1 LGLITPTELRNYIC
15 KLYKI
20 MDKSDF
26 NAIPNESLIPNYVT
40 GVLIN
45 GLADTAKKMIIRINK
60 QLDTFENLDQ
70 KDQNAIINSGII
82 HGMINRLKNLE
93 EMCESKFKNSNI
105 TEFIN
110 LFAAPDVDSL
120 SKKERNI
127 QIRVGFLDSL

>member
-1 LGLITPTELRNYIC
+1 
-15 KLYKI
+15 

-26 NAIPNESLIPNYVT
+26 NAIPNENLIPSYVT

-70 KDQNAIINSGII
+70 KKQNEIINSGII

-93 EMCESKFKNSNI
+93 EMCENKFKNSNI
-105 TEFIN
+105 TDFIN